1 MNTVIAWLLTA
12 ISTMAFFL
20 LWFWVVYKELRG
32 KRNTAESAALQLAA
46 CRKKRLRAKN
56 SIELADAQAVLD
68 RSLDIYH
75 QAVDIY
81 NKTRQKPLN
90 HIPGWLMGFGPLDE
104 KK

>member
-1 MNTVIAWLLTA
+1 MNTVIAWLIIT
-12 ISTMAFFL
+12 ISTVAFFL
-20 LWFWVVYKELRG
+20 LWFWAVYKELMG
-32 KRNTAESAALQLAA
+32 KRNTVKSAALQLAA

-56 SIELADAQAVLD
+56 SIELADAQVVLD
-68 RSLDIYH
+68 RSLDIYR

-81 NKTRQKPLN
+81 NKTRQKPFD